1 MDSAS
6 GWATPTRVEP
16 SGPIPLM
23 AERRPVVVGVD
34 SAPESRLALT
44 WAIEEAVRRR
54 RPLHL
59 LHARGR
65 SDSSAPGGTV
75 NDGADPVRT
84 VVETA
89 LVRVRT
95 VAPDLEVT
103 TRVSDESPAAALV
116 AASQS
121 AMCVVVGTRGRGA
134 LAGVVLGT
142 TSAEVAV
149 SAACPVVVVRRLG
162 EVEPERPG
170 IVVGTD
176 GSGLS
181 TDAIGYAFAEASLRR
196 VPLTVVHACPASS
209 SGSYVAP
216 WLSDD
221 PPARVA
227 AEQAA
232 TAEEVAGWS
241 EQYPDVRVRRH
252 VLRADPVKA
261 LVDHSRGAELLV
273 VGSRGIGGVSG
284 RLVGSVSQGVLSRA
298 HCPVVIVRTGIR

>member
-1 MDSAS
+1 MDAAS
-6 GWATPTRVEP
+6 GWTTGAGH
-16 SGPIPLM
+16 SGPPPAI
-23 AERRPVVVGVD
+23 AHGGPVVVGVD
-34 SAPESRLALT
+34 SAPESRAALT
-44 WAIEEAVRRR
+44 WAIEEATRRK

-59 LHARGR
+59 LHARAR
-65 SDSSAPGGTV
+65 QDSSGPVAPGAQ
-75 NDGADPVRT
+75 DPDPVRT

-89 LVRVRT
+89 LVRART

-103 TRVSDESPAAALV
+103 TQVSDESPATALV
-116 AASQS
+116 AASES
-121 AMCVVVGTRGRGA
+121 ASCVVVGSRGRGA
-134 LAGVVLGT
+134 LTGAVLGT

-149 SAACPVVVVRRLG
+149 RASCPVVVVRRLG
-162 EVEPERPG
+162 VVETERPSV
-170 IVVGTD
+170 VVGTD

-181 TDAIGYAFAEASLRR
+181 TEAIGYAFAQASLRR
-196 VPLTVVHACPASS
+196 LPLTVVHACPSRS
-209 SGSYVAP
+209 SGGYVAP

-221 PPARVA
+221 PAARVA
-227 AEQAA
+227 EEQAA
-232 TAEEVAGWS
+232 TAEEVTGWS

-298 HCPVVIVRTGIR
+298 HCPVVVVRTGTG

>member
-1 MDSAS
+1 MDAAS
-6 GWATPTRVEP
+6 GWTTGVGS
-16 SGPIPLM
+16 SGP
-23 AERRPVVVGVD
+23 ARATARRGPVVVGVD
-34 SAPESRLALT
+34 STPESRPALT
-44 WAIEEAVRRR
+44 WAIEEATRRK

-59 LHARGR
+59 LHARARQDGPVP
-65 SDSSAPGGTV
+65 AGPGA
-75 NDGADPVRT
+75 DGADPVRT

-103 TRVSDESPAAALV
+103 TQVSDESPATALV
-116 AASQS
+116 AASGS
-121 AMCVVVGTRGRGA
+121 ALCVVVGSRGRGA
-134 LAGVVLGT
+134 LAGAVLGT

-149 SAACPVVVVRRLG
+149 NAACPVVVVRRLG
-162 EVEPERPG
+162 EVEPERPRV
-170 IVVGTD
+170 VVGTD

-181 TDAIGYAFAEASLRR
+181 TEAIGYAFAQASLRR
-196 VPLTVVHACPASS
+196 VPLTVVHTCPERS

-221 PPARVA
+221 PAARVA
-227 AEQAA
+227 VEQAA
-232 TAEEVAGWS
+232 TAQEVTGWS

-252 VLRADPVKA
+252 VLRGDPVKA

-298 HCPVVIVRTGIR
+298 HCPVVVVRTGTG